1 MKSTKRK
8 DTKEQYE
15 KIVKLVE
22 KAEKAAEKFVQKS
35 MRIDSQPQVK
45 YL

>member
-1 MKSTKRK
+1 MNSNKHK

-22 KAEKAAEKFVQKS
+22 KAKKAAEKFVQKS
-35 MRIDSQPQVK
+35 IDINSRPQIK
-45 YL
+45 YS

>member
-1 MKSTKRK
+1 MEIKF
-8 DTKEQYE
+8 TKEQYE

-35 MRIDSQPQVK
+35 INMSPRPQIK

>member
-1 MKSTKRK
+1 MKSAKRK

-22 KAEKAAEKFVQKS
+22 KAEKAAEKFVQKNMS
-35 MRIDSQPQVK
+35 INSQPQIK

>member
-1 MKSTKRK
+1 MKSTRHK
-8 DTKEQYE
+8 DTKEHYE

-22 KAEKAAEKFVQKS
+22 KAERAAEKFVQKS
-35 MRIDSQPQVK
+35 IRLDPRPQVK

>member
-1 MKSTKRK
+1 MKSTKHK

-35 MRIDSQPQVK
+35 MSISPQPQIK
-45 YL
+45 YF

>member
-1 MKSTKRK
+1 MNSTKRK

-35 MRIDSQPQVK
+35 MRIDSRPQIK

>member
-1 MKSTKRK
+1 MNSAKRK

-22 KAEKAAEKFVQKS
+22 RAEKAAERFVQKS
-35 MRIDSQPQVK
+35 MNIGSRPQIK

>member
-1 MKSTKRK
+1 MNSSKRK

-22 KAEKAAEKFVQKS
+22 KAEKAAEKFVQKN
-35 MRIDSQPQVK
+35 MKINSQPQIK

>member
-1 MKSTKRK
+1 MNSPKRK

-15 KIVKLVE
+15 KVVKLVE

-35 MRIDSQPQVK
+35 MRIDPRPQVK
-45 YL
+45 YF

>member
-1 MKSTKRK
+1 MNSAKRK

-35 MRIDSQPQVK
+35 MRIDPRPQIK

>member
-1 MKSTKRK
+1 MKSLKRK

-35 MRIDSQPQVK
+35 MRIDPRPQVK

>member
-1 MKSTKRK
+1 MRYSKRK

-35 MRIDSQPQVK
+35 IRIDPRPQIK
-45 YL
+45 YF

>member
-22 KAEKAAEKFVQKS
+22 KAERAAEKFVQRS
-35 MRIDSQPQVK
+35 MRIDPRPQPK

>member
-1 MKSTKRK
+1 MKSAKRK

-15 KIVKLVE
+15 KIVKLVA

-35 MRIDSQPQVK
+35 MRIDPRPQAK

>member
-1 MKSTKRK
+1 MNSAKRK

-35 MRIDSQPQVK
+35 IRIDPRPQIK
-45 YL
+45 YF

>member
-1 MKSTKRK
+1 MNPSRRK

-15 KIVKLVE
+15 KIVKTVE
-22 KAEKAAEKFVQKS
+22 KARKVAEKFVQKS
-35 MRIDSQPQVK
+35 MNIDPRPQIK

>member
-1 MKSTKRK
+1 MNSTKRK
-8 DTKEQYE
+8 DTKKQYE
-15 KIVKLVE
+15 KIVRLVE

-35 MRIDSQPQVK
+35 IRIDARPQVK

>member
-1 MKSTKRK
+1 MNPTKRK

-15 KIVKLVE
+15 KIVKTVE
-22 KAEKAAEKFVQKS
+22 KAKKAAEKFVQKS
-35 MRIDSQPQVK
+35 MRIDPRPQVK

>member
-1 MKSTKRK
+1 MKSARHK

-22 KAEKAAEKFVQKS
+22 KAEKVAEKFVQKS
-35 MRIDSQPQVK
+35 MRINTQPQIK
-45 YL
+45 YF

>member
-1 MKSTKRK
+1 MKSAKHK

-22 KAEKAAEKFVQKS
+22 KAEKAAEKFIQKS
-35 MRIDSQPQVK
+35 MSINHQSQIK
-45 YL
+45 YS

>member
-1 MKSTKRK
+1 MNPTKRK

-22 KAEKAAEKFVQKS
+22 KAKKAAEKFVQKS
-35 MRIDSQPQVK
+35 MDIDSRPQVK
-45 YL
+45 YS